1 MDSAVQSFAVFE
13 PVAPVCLG
21 AAGDAG
27 EGGVAGGAAAVG
39 SAPHLHC
46 STYAFSVTPRA
57 CMPALSARHSSVHS
71 FAVFAKAGVPEM
83 LHTTQAAINRP
94 LWIFIFILLILCL
107 LTRYGRQFGTR
118 GNDCSYTATEPRTS
132 GRKEAAAGALFVTPI
147 ALFNKAVFPIR
158 DGLERMRPNRPW
170 KDTFREVIDRH

>member
-1 MDSAVQSFAVFE
+1 MPALSALHSAVQSFAVFE

-21 AAGDAG
+21 AAGDA
-27 EGGVAGGAAAVG
+27 VSAGLAAGAAAVG
-39 SAPHLHC
+39 SAPPLHC
-46 STYAFSVTPRA
+46 PTYAFSVTPRA

-83 LHTTQAAINRP
+83 LHPTQAAINRP
-94 LWIFIFILLILCL
+94 LWIFILRILGLG
-107 LTRYGRQFGTR
+107 TGYGREFGR
-118 GNDCSYTATEPRTS
+118 GGNDCSYTATEPRTS

-170 KDTFREVIDRH
+170 KDTFR

>member
-21 AAGDAG
+21 AAGDA
-27 EGGVAGGAAAVG
+27 VSAGLAAGAAAVG
-39 SAPHLHC
+39 SAPPLHC
-46 STYAFSVTPRA
+46 PTYAFSVTPRA

-71 FAVFAKAGVPEM
+71 FAVFAKPGVPEM
-83 LHTTQAAINRP
+83 LPTTQAAINRP

-158 DGLERMRPNRPW
+158 AGLDRIRPNRPW
-170 KDTFREVIDRH
+170 HTPLPSVIHQ